1 MPTPGADAAFAEA
14 VTLTVAAGVGG
25 SVDMSFPGGGPMGSV
40 GPGSQQGFTLSALS
54 APVLG
59 AVPAPGYAFAGWAL
73 SDGLAWRVGTTG
85 QPHLRAG
92 ARLAQRRAPATATAT
107 FGPVPSTL
115 AVAAGAGGSVEA
127 AIAGAAAE
135 TVGPASRRGFLFSAA
150 SSATLSAVPAAGYAF
165 AGWTLSGPPA
175 PACAPETAA
184 ETCELAAGSVTAG
197 ATVSAAFA
205 AVPSTLTVI
214 AGVGGSVDVRGDG
227 GLLIGEVAAGASE
240 AFPFSAASSARL
252 VASPAPGY
260 AFDGW
265 TLSRPAGAGVRAGD
279 GRRDLRAGRSS
290 VSADATA
297 EAAFA
302 AVPTTLT
309 VAAGP
314 TARWRPPSPAP
325 PRRRSPPSPR
335 ASSASARRA
344 RRRSRPSRT
353 PATRSPAGR
362 CPASRRRRARGGPGP
377 THASWR
383 PARSLPTPG
392 RTPPSPRPSP

>member
-1 MPTPGADAAFAEA
+1 M
-14 VTLTVAAGVGG
+14 V
-25 SVDMSFPGGGPMGSV
+25 
-40 GPGSQQGFTLSALS
+40 
-54 APVLG
+54 

-73 SDGLAWRVGTTG
+73 SDGLACASGTTASLTCALAPG
-85 QPHLRAG
+85 SLSAG
-92 ARLAQRRAPATATAT
+92 APATATAT

-265 TLSRPAGAGVRAGD
+265 TLSGPPAPACAPETAAGTCELAEG
-279 GRRDLRAGRSS
+279 S

-302 AVPTTLT
+302 AVPDH
-309 VAAGP
+309 ADG
-314 TARWRPPSPAP
+314 
-325 PRRRSPPSPR
+325 RRRPQR
-335 ASSASARRA
+335 L
-344 RRRSRPSRT
+344 
-353 PATRSPAGR
+353 GGG
-362 CPASRRRRARGGPGP
+362 RRRRRRHGDGRRPRRGPLRLRRGELGDALGRPGRRLRVRRLD
-377 THASWR
+377 AVR
-383 PARSLPTPG
+383 PAAAGVRGRARVQPMRAGGRLGRCRLPG